1 VGVLRAGAGG
11 AGGVGAA
18 AGGTPVTKGIT
29 PAGGAIAGSSGGA
42 GKSGIAI
49 GKSGRSGNPAAV
61 VTSVVEIFGAPAGN
75 LASIAAGSLVA
86 SARNSF
92 GFLYGIV
99 YLLSCSSLYL

>member
-1 VGVLRAGAGG
+1 MGVLRAGAGG

-18 AGGTPVTKGIT
+18 AAGTVTKGIT

-61 VTSVVEIFGAPAGN
+61 VTSVVEIFGAPAGS

-86 SARNSF
+86 SAKNSF
-92 GFLYGIV
+92 GFLYGIIS
-99 YLLSCSSLYL
+99 LLSCSSFYL